1 MTLILKIKSNSEIG
15 EIIRSIRR
23 IDVVLLDLPI
33 DKMLLIIYANVYH
46 PIIFYFLIIVLIRK
60 LTHTFV

>member
-46 PIIFYFLIIVLIRK
+46 PIIFF
-60 LTHTFV
+60 F

>member
-46 PIIFYFLIIVLIRK
+46 PIIFFFFN
-60 LTHTFV
+60 HCAD

>member
-15 EIIRSIRR
+15 EIIRSIMR

-46 PIIFYFLIIVLIRK
+46 PIIFFFLIIVLIRK

>member
-46 PIIFYFLIIVLIRK
+46 PIIFFFLIIVLIRK

>member
-15 EIIRSIRR
+15 EIIRSIIR

-33 DKMLLIIYANVYH
+33 DKMLLFIYANVYH

>member
-46 PIIFYFLIIVLIRK
+46 PINFFFLIIVLIRK